1 MESFGEQLRALREE
15 RKLTVNQLAT
25 YSGVSAAGISRIENG
40 KRGVPKPATIKKLAE
55 ALKIPYEGLM
65 YKAGYIEEVHEAR
78 APYETKCKLLEKA
91 EAYDLKNL
99 ALLENEKRDV
109 IPETPV
115 RIEYSLTDKGKALAP
130 ILGEISKW
138 ATEWID
144 PSFLD

>member
-1 MESFGEQLRALREE
+1 MRYMESFGEQLRALREE

-78 APYETKCKLLEKA
+78 APYETRCKLIEKA

-99 ALLENEKRDV
+99 ALLENEKWQYLNKEDLLMLDH
-109 IPETPV
+109 
-115 RIEYSLTDKGKALAP
+115 YFSF
-130 ILGEISKW
+130 ISDEAKKRS
-138 ATEWID
+138 AD
-144 PSFLD
+144 D